1 MLVIFNA
8 LKYWSKIDN
17 IKPHYMPILSSRS
30 KIVNIDS
37 FRGFYDVTISQIW
50 GVYKIMDISIEFL
63 FLERS
68 FYRNFAIFTHLVNK
82 LVFLQCKVIL
92 HLWIFSKISRRHY
105 AQIMKKTP
113 KKWICSLN
121 LFPWITL
128 YTDFRHFYCFGIIKS
143 NLVVKGSVFPVL
155 QLFCR

>member
-17 IKPHYMPILSSRS
+17 IKTHYMLILSNRS

-50 GVYKIMDISIEFL
+50 GVYKIMDITIEYF
-63 FLERS
+63 FLEIS

-82 LVFLQCKVIL
+82 LVFVQYKVIL
-92 HLWIFSKISRRHY
+92 HLWIFSKISVTSLH
-105 AQIMKKTP
+105 ANNEENTQ
-113 KKWICSLN
+113 KKWTFSLN

-128 YTDFRHFYCFGIIKS
+128 YTDFCHFYCFGIIKS
-143 NLVVKGSVFPVL
+143 NSFLGNL
-155 QLFCR
+155 WDLFCLN